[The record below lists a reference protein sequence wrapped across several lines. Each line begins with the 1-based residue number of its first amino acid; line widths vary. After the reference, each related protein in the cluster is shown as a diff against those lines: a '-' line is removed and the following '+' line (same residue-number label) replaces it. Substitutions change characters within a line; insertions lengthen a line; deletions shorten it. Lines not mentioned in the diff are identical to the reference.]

1 MSAANHLNP
10 NQMFLFATGDEIMKQ
25 VDGSVDAANLGVEM
39 DELWDRKAREA
50 VDWDYPDKFSR
61 EGVQTPV
68 TIEHSGIDDAFIMG
82 QGHHR
87 VATSKILGD
96 QGTPLFLPV
105 VYDPDFNYSDSRA
118 YKSDY
123 PFGEHGDYHDI
134 AKNNPPGK
142 WAGLTRRQIER
153 NWFDTPTD

>member
-25 VDGSVDAANLGVEM
+25 VEGSVDADSMYVKM
-39 DELWDRKAREA
+39 DEMWDKKTKES
-50 VDWDYPDKFSR
+50 VDWNYPDKFSR
-61 EGVQTPV
+61 EGIQKPV
-68 TIEHSGIDDAFIMG
+68 TIEYSGPGSPFWMG

-96 QGTPLFLPV
+96 QGKSLVMPV
-105 VYDPDFNYSDSRA
+105 VYDHDFNYSQSRV
-118 YKSDY
+118 YESDY
-123 PFGEHGDYHDI
+123 PFGESGDYHEF

-142 WAGLTRRQIER
+142 WAGLTRRQIEE
-153 NWFDTPTD
+153 NMNG